1 MNLKSLY
8 SNNLI
13 KYCDEKN
20 LIISDSLLLEP
31 NSYTCVSSAWNS
43 FSWLDHVISTND
55 MHISLIDITI
65 DYSFILSDHHP
76 LLITVRQDNTHLVVS
91 NDSKVNKRIK
101 WNNLNKKQIL
111 LYKQNTKFRLNRL
124 ITSINSN
131 NNVNF
136 SESVYN
142 TLLSILLSESDVL
155 HIKLKTNFKNL
166 RSEWTSDVK
175 KYHSIARSH
184 YLIWRSVNNPRYGIV
199 YDNMVMSRRKFK
211 YELRTSKA
219 YYSRIKANDVAFK
232 LINDRNSFWKIVS
245 SKLKKNL
252 SIQNNI
258 DNVHGL
264 SDIVKFWFNHYSCI
278 FNRCKDGHYP
288 YQIVDINEIVYT
300 DRNEISSIIK
310 TIKKG
315 KNVGPDGLSV
325 EHINYADN
333 TIIDTLV
340 LLINNML
347 LNSYFPSK
355 LIESYILP
363 IIKNKNKRTTDSAN
377 YRPICI
383 SNVICKIIEKVI
395 YNRIYKLLSTH
406 DNQFGF
412 KAKLGTEMCVF
423 SLKQL
428 INDYKNN
435 NTNMFVAFLDASK
448 AFNNISHNILFERL
462 RNKNV
467 PIYLINFLNYWY
479 RNQRIYIKW
488 GSYNSDSFSVA
499 NGVRQGGILSPLLY
513 NIYTDPMI
521 GNLNSIKTG
530 YCINGNI
537 INNLCYADDT
547 TLFSPS
553 LSGLQLLID
562 CCQKFANSNKITYN
576 IEKSVILPIYYNKSH
591 HNPIKLRIGNTCL
604 RVVTAYKY
612 LGHWISDNLS
622 DEMDINCNIKRL
634 YTTSYSLSNRFR
646 NCSKY
651 VCILL
656 FKTFCSNMYLCS
668 LWDTDNAYFKKIQ
681 VAYNNAYRISLG
693 YKPRCS
699 ASEMYLYDNVDN
711 IIIKLRKSYYSLY
724 NRIKLSD
731 NSIIKMIYLYNVSR
745 PSSIFKTWCTSL
757 FF

>member
-1 MNLKSLY
+1 
-8 SNNLI
+8 
-13 KYCDEKN
+13 
-20 LIISDSLLLEP
+20 
-31 NSYTCVSSAWNS
+31 
-43 FSWLDHVISTND
+43 
-55 MHISLIDITI
+55 
-65 DYSFILSDHHP
+65 
-76 LLITVRQDNTHLVVS
+76 
-91 NDSKVNKRIK
+91 
-101 WNNLNKKQIL
+101 
-111 LYKQNTKFRLNRL
+111 
-124 ITSINSN
+124 
-131 NNVNF
+131 
-136 SESVYN
+136 
-142 TLLSILLSESDVL
+142 
-155 HIKLKTNFKNL
+155 
-166 RSEWTSDVK
+166 
-175 KYHSIARSH
+175 
-184 YLIWRSVNNPRYGIV
+184 
-199 YDNMVMSRRKFK
+199 
-211 YELRTSKA
+211 
-219 YYSRIKANDVAFK
+219 
-232 LINDRNSFWKIVS
+232 
-245 SKLKKNL
+245 
-252 SIQNNI
+252 
-258 DNVHGL
+258 
-264 SDIVKFWFNHYSCI
+264 
-278 FNRCKDGHYP
+278 
-288 YQIVDINEIVYT
+288 
-300 DRNEISSIIK
+300 
-310 TIKKG
+310 
-315 KNVGPDGLSV
+315 
-325 EHINYADN
+325 
-333 TIIDTLV
+333 
-340 LLINNML
+340 
-347 LNSYFPSK
+347 
-355 LIESYILP
+355 
-363 IIKNKNKRTTDSAN
+363 
-377 YRPICI
+377 
-383 SNVICKIIEKVI
+383 
-395 YNRIYKLLSTH
+395 
-406 DNQFGF
+406 
-412 KAKLGTEMCVF
+412 MCVF

-448 AFNNISHNILFERL
+448 AFDNISHNILFERL

-604 RVVTAYKY
+604 RVVKAYKY

-724 NRIKLSD
+724 NRVKLSD